1 MKLFLF
7 RDGST
12 GRRFV
17 SSACSLSLSRSPPL
31 PAAHLSLASL
41 SLSRLSLSLS
51 LSSPGRRRRRL
62 LHRQGNLRP
71 RRRRPRRRACG
82 RGLGREE
89 TPLGQAV
96 PLLLRSRL
104 FFVRGGRGGGR
115 PLLPLGLVR
124 LGPPGRGDPLRLAV
138 HAAGLAQE
146 GHQARFQG
154 RGGARG
160 GRGDLR
166 GAAGPRARGLQGA
179 RERQGRRVRGDDEGE
194 ERRKRER
201 ETEGTETR
209 SSQRSLGFS
218 KKEKT
223 TKARKFETFENRSRS
238 STTGP

>member
-41 SLSRLSLSLS
+41 SLASHYLSLS
-51 LSSPGRRRRRL
+51 
-62 LHRQGNLRP
+62 HRQVDG
-71 RRRRPRRRACG
+71 AVVSSIG
-82 RGLGREE
+82 RGIFVLVGVAHGDGPADVDWVARKL
-89 TPLGQAV
+89 LGQAV

-223 TKARKFETFENRSRS
+223 TKAQKFETFENRSRS